1 MTVSSTTV
9 KNSYSGDGSNDT
21 FVYGFKIF
29 ASSDLQVIIRSATG
43 TETTKTLT
51 TDYTVTGVGTASGG
65 NVVFEST
72 AIPTATETV
81 VLIRNVPQTQ
91 AIDYIANDPFPAETH
106 EEGLDRATMTIQQM
120 QEEINRSIKLSKT
133 NTMTSTEFT
142 VAAAD
147 RANKILAFDSTGE
160 ISVTQ
165 ELGTYKGT
173 DTTVTTVAYV
183 QRDIVKS
190 TSAAQLN
197 NVYIC
202 VGDSVVGDLLTDT
215 DHFDLLVDAYSAAAS
230 EVAAAASAAAA
241 QLSADDAAADLVL
254 TNADVVSTNADVVLT
269 NADVVSTNADAAA
282 TAADLVA
289 TNQDTID
296 TAADLVA
303 TNQDTIDTAAD
314 LVATNQDT
322 IDTAA
327 DVVLTHAD
335 VLLTNADVVLTHAD
349 VVLTNADVVS
359 TGLDKAATNA
369 DVLLTAA
376 DVISSAASAAAAAAS
391 ADAFDDVYLGSK
403 SSDPTTDNDGDP
415 LAAGM
420 LYYNTVS
427 TIMRI
432 YSGSAWENVAV
443 STAGFTTLTGVE
455 TLTNKTLTAPK
466 IANGGFVADANGN
479 EQIKFTTTASA
490 VNELT
495 VVNSATSNAPEI
507 SSTGGDTDIDLK
519 ITPKGS
525 GKIVLDGISFPNAD
539 GTADQVLKTDGS
551 GNLSFTDVS
560 GGISWQSSIVTGS
573 TLTAVAGKGYWIDTT
588 SNTCTITLPSSANV
602 GDQLIFS
609 DYARTWNTNKII
621 IDSNGLNYQGDPDT
635 STVEYNTNGQSVN
648 IVYSGA
654 TKGWIPVSDDDVTDA
669 PIVPPYDIDFL
680 VIAGGASG
688 GNNAAG
694 GGGGAGGYR
703 TSTQTVSV
711 GTAIT
716 ITVGDGGASIAG
728 SGNGNAGSNSSI
740 SGSGLTTI
748 TSAGGGYGSSHSSGN
763 GGSGGSGGGAGGGGP
778 QSGGTGNTPSTSPSQ
793 GNNGGSGEYVT
804 TRAGGGGGGS
814 SAVGVNGN
822 GSSTPGKAGDGGD
835 GTASSITGSS
845 VTRAGGGG
853 GGMNFPAPNIQ
864 GFGGA
869 GGGGDGGLEGSPITS
884 GTAGAVNTGS
894 GGGGGIDGSTSSG
907 AGGKGVVILSM
918 PDASYST
925 TTTGS
930 PTVDT
935 GVSGK
940 TVLTFTG
947 SGSYTT

>member
-65 NVVFEST
+65 NVVFEAA

-165 ELGTYKGT
+165 ELGTYRGT
-173 DTTVTTVAYV
+173 DTTVTTEAYV

-190 TSAAQLN
+190 TSVAQLN

-215 DHFDLLVDAYSAAAS
+215 DHFDLLVDAVSAAAS
-230 EVAAAASAAAA
+230 ATAAASSATDAETAETNAAASEA
-241 QLSADDAAADLVL
+241 
-254 TNADVVSTNADVVLT
+254 N
-269 NADVVSTNADAAA
+269 AA
-282 TAADLVA
+282 TSES
-289 TNQDTID
+289 N
-296 TAADLVA
+296 
-303 TNQDTIDTAAD
+303 
-314 LVATNQDT
+314 
-322 IDTAA
+322 
-327 DVVLTHAD
+327 
-335 VLLTNADVVLTHAD
+335 
-349 VVLTNADVVS
+349 
-359 TGLDKAATNA
+359 AATSESNA
-369 DVLLTAA
+369 AT
-376 DVISSAASAAAAAAS
+376 SASEAAAS

-427 TIMRI
+427 NLMRI

-443 STAGFTTLTGVE
+443 STTGFATLTGVE

-507 SSTGGDTDIDLK
+507 SSTGGDTNIDLK

-525 GKIVLDGISFPNAD
+525 GNVVLDGIKFPNAD
-539 GTADQVLKTDGS
+539 GTVDQVLKTDGS
-551 GNLSFTDVS
+551 GNLSFGEVT
-560 GGISWQSSIVTGS
+560 GGESWQAVKTGNFNA
-573 TLTAVAGKGYWIDTT
+573 TASEGYFINTT
-588 SNTCTITLPSSANV
+588 SIAITATLPASPSL
-602 GDQLIFS
+602 GDFITFI
-609 DYARTWNTNKII
+609 DYAGTFDTKNLTIAR
-621 IDSNGLNYQGDPDT
+621 NGKPIQG
-635 STVEYNTNGQSVN
+635 
-648 IVYSGA
+648 A
-654 TKGWIPVSDDDVTDA
+654 ASD
-669 PIVPPYDIDFL
+669 L
-680 VIAGGASG
+680 
-688 GNNAAG
+688 
-694 GGGGAGGYR
+694 
-703 TSTQTVSV
+703 TVSV
-711 GTAIT
+711 ERAAFTLVFVDDT
-716 ITVGDGGASIAG
+716 
-728 SGNGNAGSNSSI
+728 
-740 SGSGLTTI
+740 
-748 TSAGGGYGSSHSSGN
+748 
-763 GGSGGSGGGAGGGGP
+763 
-778 QSGGTGNTPSTSPSQ
+778 Q
-793 GNNGGSGEYVT
+793 GWLLKN
-804 TRAGGGGGGS
+804 
-814 SAVGVNGN
+814 
-822 GSSTPGKAGDGGD
+822 K
-835 GTASSITGSS
+835 
-845 VTRAGGGG
+845 
-853 GGMNFPAPNIQ
+853 
-864 GFGGA
+864 
-869 GGGGDGGLEGSPITS
+869 
-884 GTAGAVNTGS
+884 
-894 GGGGGIDGSTSSG
+894 
-907 AGGKGVVILSM
+907 
-918 PDASYST
+918 
-925 TTTGS
+925 
-930 PTVDT
+930 
-935 GVSGK
+935 
-940 TVLTFTG
+940 
-947 SGSYTT
+947 

>member
-133 NTMTSTEFT
+133 NTITSTEFT

-869 GGGGDGGLEGSPITS
+869 GGGGDGGLEGSPITN

>member
-65 NVVFEST
+65 NVVFEAA

-133 NTMTSTEFT
+133 NTMTSTEFA

-173 DTTVTTVAYV
+173 DTTVTTEAYV

-215 DHFDLLVDAYSAAAS
+215 DHFDLLVDAYSAASSA
-230 EVAAAASAAAA
+230 AAAASSATDAQTAQTAAELAETNAETAETNAETAETNAETAETNAAASEA
-241 QLSADDAAADLVL
+241 
-254 TNADVVSTNADVVLT
+254 N
-269 NADVVSTNADAAA
+269 AA
-282 TAADLVA
+282 TSES
-289 TNQDTID
+289 N
-296 TAADLVA
+296 
-303 TNQDTIDTAAD
+303 
-314 LVATNQDT
+314 
-322 IDTAA
+322 
-327 DVVLTHAD
+327 
-335 VLLTNADVVLTHAD
+335 
-349 VVLTNADVVS
+349 
-359 TGLDKAATNA
+359 AATSESNA
-369 DVLLTAA
+369 ATSESNASTSASTATTQA
-376 DVISSAASAAAAAAS
+376 GIATTQAGNASTSASNAATSESNAATSESNAATSESNAATSASNAATSESNAATSESNAATSASAAAAS

-427 TIMRI
+427 NIMRI

-495 VVNSATSNAPEI
+495 VVNSATGNAPEI

-525 GKIVLDGISFPNAD
+525 VSLSVSASSDSNVTIAETTSVLTSDSDTPATTMDLTLSGTPASTVTYNIT
-539 GTADQVLKTDGS
+539 GTA
-551 GNLSFTDVS
+551 
-560 GGISWQSSIVTGS
+560 
-573 TLTAVAGKGYWIDTT
+573 
-588 SNTCTITLPSSANV
+588 PS
-602 GDQLIFS
+602 
-609 DYARTWNTNKII
+609 
-621 IDSNGLNYQGDPDT
+621 
-635 STVEYNTNGQSVN
+635 
-648 IVYSGA
+648 
-654 TKGWIPVSDDDVTDA
+654 PVSDTTYTFTLSATDVETQSTTRQFS
-669 PIVPPYDIDFL
+669 ITVSTGI
-680 VIAGGASG
+680 
-688 GNNAAG
+688 NNAG
-694 GGGGAGGYR
+694 
-703 TSTQTVSV
+703 QF
-711 GTAIT
+711 
-716 ITVGDGGASIAG
+716 
-728 SGNGNAGSNSSI
+728 N
-740 SGSGLTTI
+740 
-748 TSAGGGYGSSHSSGN
+748 
-763 GGSGGSGGGAGGGGP
+763 
-778 QSGGTGNTPSTSPSQ
+778 
-793 GNNGGSGEYVT
+793 
-804 TRAGGGGGGS
+804 
-814 SAVGVNGN
+814 
-822 GSSTPGKAGDGGD
+822 
-835 GTASSITGSS
+835 
-845 VTRAGGGG
+845 
-853 GGMNFPAPNIQ
+853 
-864 GFGGA
+864 
-869 GGGGDGGLEGSPITS
+869 
-884 GTAGAVNTGS
+884 
-894 GGGGGIDGSTSSG
+894 
-907 AGGKGVVILSM
+907 
-918 PDASYST
+918 
-925 TTTGS
+925 
-930 PTVDT
+930 
-935 GVSGK
+935 
-940 TVLTFTG
+940 
-947 SGSYTT
+947 

>member
-65 NVVFEST
+65 NVVFEAA

-120 QEEINRSIKLSKT
+120 QEEVTRSIKLSRT
-133 NTMTSTEFT
+133 NTMTSTEFA

-202 VGDSVVGDLLTDT
+202 VADSVIGDTLTDT

-254 TNADVVSTNADVVLT
+254 
-269 NADVVSTNADAAA
+269 
-282 TAADLVA
+282 
-289 TNQDTID
+289 
-296 TAADLVA
+296 
-303 TNQDTIDTAAD
+303 
-314 LVATNQDT
+314 
-322 IDTAA
+322 
-327 DVVLTHAD
+327 
-335 VLLTNADVVLTHAD
+335 
-349 VVLTNADVVS
+349 
-359 TGLDKAATNA
+359 TNA

-427 TIMRI
+427 NIMRI

-507 SSTGGDTDIDLK
+507 SSTGGDTNIDLK

-525 GKIVLDGISFPNAD
+525 GNVVLDGLKYPNAD

-573 TLTAVAGKGYWIDTT
+573 TLSAVAGNGYWIDTT
-588 SNTCTITLPSSANV
+588 LNACTITLPASASV
-602 GDQLIFS
+602 GDQLVFV
-609 DYARTWNTNKII
+609 DYARTWGTNAITI
-621 IDSNGLNYQGDPDT
+621 NQNSLNFQGDTTPNP
-635 STVEYNTNGQSVN
+635 EYNTDGQSVS

-654 TKGWIPVSDDDVTDA
+654 TQGWIPISDDDVADET
-669 PIVPPYDIDFL
+669 PVVYDIDFL
-680 VIAGGASG
+680 VVAGGGAG
-688 GNNAAG
+688 GGHFRA

-703 TSTQTVSV
+703 NSYSTETSGGGGSSETSLSLSV
-711 GTAIT
+711 GVTYT
-716 ITVGDGGASIAG
+716 ITVGAGGTGIVG
-728 SGNGNAGSNSSI
+728 LRGNNGNDSSI
-740 SGSGLTTI
+740 SGTGITTI
-748 TSAGGGYGSSHSSGN
+748 TSLGGGGGGSYAGATPNESNAS
-763 GGSGGSGGGAGGGGP
+763 SGGSGGGGGNADTFP
-778 QSGGTGNTPSTSPSQ
+778 ASGS
-793 GNNGGSGEYVT
+793 GGSGT
-804 TRAGGGGGGS
+804 ANQGF
-814 SAVGVNGN
+814 
-822 GSSTPGKAGDGGD
+822 DGGD
-835 GTASSITGSS
+835 S
-845 VTRAGGGG
+845 
-853 GGMNFPAPNIQ
+853 PNDIQ
-864 GFGGA
+864 IGA
-869 GGGGDGGLEGSPITS
+869 GGGG
-884 GTAGAVNTGS
+884 AGAVGF
-894 GGGGGIDGSTSSG
+894 
-907 AGGKGVVILSM
+907 
-918 PDASYST
+918 DAPNYW
-925 TTTGS
+925 
-930 PTVDT
+930 
-935 GVSGK
+935 
-940 TVLTFTG
+940 
-947 SGSYTT
+947 YWWN